1 MNISKLSSST
11 VANYIEAISDVDLVD
26 DALDDFIF
34 AHEVMEEEKTLQNTL
49 LEIIE
54 ENPKITAELVKGL
67 RKDIIE
73 AGVSNIGISV
83 A

>member
-1 MNISKLSSST
+1 
-11 VANYIEAISDVDLVD
+11 LVD
-26 DALDDFIF
+26 DALDDFVF
-34 AHEVMEEEKTLQNTL
+34 AHEVMVEEQAIQNAL

-54 ENPKITAELVKGL
+54 ENPKITPELVKGL
-67 RKDIIE
+67 RKEIIE

>member
-1 MNISKLSSST
+1 M
-11 VANYIEAISDVDLVD
+11 AHYIEAISDVDLVD
-26 DALDDFIF
+26 EALDDVVF
-34 AHEVMEEEKTLQNTL
+34 AHEVMEEEKELQNSL

-54 ENPKITAELVKGL
+54 ENPKLTAELVKGL

-73 AGVSNIGISV
+73 AGVSNIGISI

>member
-1 MNISKLSSST
+1 
-11 VANYIEAISDVDLVD
+11 LVD
-26 DALDDFIF
+26 EALDDFVF
-34 AHEVMEEEKTLQNTL
+34 AHEVMEEEKELQNSL